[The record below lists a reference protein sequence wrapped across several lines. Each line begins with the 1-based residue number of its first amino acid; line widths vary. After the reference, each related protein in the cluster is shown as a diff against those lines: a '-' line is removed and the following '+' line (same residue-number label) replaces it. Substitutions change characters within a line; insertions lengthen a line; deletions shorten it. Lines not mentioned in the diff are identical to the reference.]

1 MHTIHLKKGR
11 EASLL
16 RHHPWVFSGA
26 IDRITGQPASGSTVR
41 VVDHGGNLLGIGGY
55 SPQSQIRVRLYTFHE
70 ATIDREFL
78 TQAVTRALAKR
89 SHLLGPQRSA
99 CRLIFGESDGLPGL
113 VVDRYNDV
121 LVCQILFA
129 AMEVWKPEL
138 IDILREATGCSA
150 IYERSDASVRE
161 KEGLQP
167 RAGLLW
173 GELPDSEI
181 VIQEYGIE
189 MGVDV
194 VAGQKT
200 GFYLDQA
207 ENRRILASYCR
218 DKNVLNCFS
227 YTGGFSVA
235 ALKGG
240 ASHVTSIDSSAPALA
255 AAQSNVAR
263 NGFDASRHDT
273 REGSVFNILRE
284 MQQQQQRFDLIIL
297 DPPKFADNKSQVIKA
312 GRAYKDLALQ
322 AVKLLPPG
330 GKLVS
335 FSCSGAIDLNLFQ
348 KITADALLDA
358 GRQGEV
364 VRYLHQGEDHPVGL
378 AFPESQ
384 YLKGLICRINE

>member
-150 IYERSDASVRE
+150 IYERSDATVRE

-173 GELPDSEI
+173 GELPHTELI
-181 VIQEYGIE
+181 IQEYGIE

-263 NGFDASRHDT
+263 NGIDAS
-273 REGSVFNILRE
+273 GKAVFSIFSGKCSN
-284 MQQQQQRFDLIIL
+284 
-297 DPPKFADNKSQVIKA
+297 SSS
-312 GRAYKDLALQ
+312 AL
-322 AVKLLPPG
+322 
-330 GKLVS
+330 
-335 FSCSGAIDLNLFQ
+335 
-348 KITADALLDA
+348 T
-358 GRQGEV
+358 
-364 VRYLHQGEDHPVGL
+364 
-378 AFPESQ
+378 
-384 YLKGLICRINE
+384 